1 MNENLN
7 ENNNVTPTVTET
19 VVETPVTEPTITVPL
34 EPKKK
39 KKGLKGFIIFLIVV
53 LIIGGLIF
61 GGIKLYKHLTYVED
75 PFPDIDSIGAVTEEP
90 YDPTNSFT
98 NSIKFDYE
106 NGYIN
111 TDQYMMQLAYS
122 IFDSN
127 KLYDKYKSL
136 DNDYANPRELFDTYE
151 EKAPEL
157 SDETKQYI
165 ISKYFGDFIIWDTGD
180 DNETDANKT
189 TSSTFNYE
197 VKKLSRGGSDA
208 AIPYGTLKNVRLS
221 SGGHFLLYFSTTGEN
236 AISEEN
242 AVAVGEHLEKV
253 IKQYKKN
260 YGLDY
265 EYTNYYKNLETKL
278 TNSDFY
284 SYDPTLTPFANLSRA
299 EAEKLLKNQG
309 IDKKYLDTAMPLYFL
324 NMGDANVPAFYTSA
338 SISESK
344 YLDLNHVAQ
353 LFQTAMYDI
362 HNIVNP
368 DDIVNIQQSG
378 TAAFTYAFPY
388 IVINSGEEHLYNQQ
402 LIGAHELF
410 HHYQRYICGDGG
422 YEGVCNSGGFTIETT
437 ADMASVQNSGI
448 DELGTSLTVHSAGFT
463 KLSETSINKVGEGYG
478 GLVFASNYTEVVPNG
493 TNIMLQSVKYED
505 PLSYIYNSSNG
516 KYRDALTLTAERLLT
531 LDYKYK
537 QLLPYSKGNSW
548 SPTLPSSHGD
558 INVNHR
564 ESINYSSMQY
574 YYVDPSTLGESKI
587 YFKAGEQ
594 TPHELTLLL
603 FVKEDNKYKKV
614 YSHNLDEK
622 FVIKASDWTAYDE
635 IAFSIVES
643 SIYNDNVYYNLET
656 SPNIK
661 DEVTVTPKSLGLK
674 EPDQSKRKAN
684 TIMCYQIEDTEYF
697 KTGYQ
702 VLINLDKDQNIDNM
716 LMKGT
721 LKVKDNVIA
730 TKAFDIAKK
739 TAPGILL
746 GIKIRYKQ
754 MLKNVRITTTET
766 DDSWTVLFKV
776 TKDYDGAFTSTF
788 GAAGN
793 SKEEIINLIKAKGFT
808 CE

>member
-39 KKGLKGFIIFLIVV
+39 KGGFLKGLIIFLIVV

-61 GGIKLYKHLTYVED
+61 GGIKLYKHLTTIED
-75 PFPDIDSIGAVTEEP
+75 PFPDIDSYGAVTETKP
-90 YDPTNSFT
+90 SFT
-98 NSIKFDYE
+98 ATIDADYA
-106 NGYIN
+106 NGVIN
-111 TDQYMMQLAYS
+111 KDQYLMQLAYS
-122 IFDSN
+122 IFEPSKLDAKYSSLNNDYLNPRDLFEELFSSN
-127 KLYDKYKSL
+127 IDEISTQTKAYIYGKYIINYAQWDPSL
-136 DNDYANPRELFDTYE
+136 DEEEGNVSKVKDSKIQKVVNANPQTLN
-151 EKAPEL
+151 KVKL
-157 SDETKQYI
+157 SKNENFLIYYTT
-165 ISKYFGDFIIWDTGD
+165 TGD
-180 DNETDANKT
+180 
-189 TSSTFNYE
+189 
-197 VKKLSRGGSDA
+197 
-208 AIPYGTLKNVRLS
+208 
-221 SGGHFLLYFSTTGEN
+221 N
-236 AISEEN
+236 AVSEE
-242 AVAVGEHLEKV
+242 AVSLYADFLEEHVKN
-253 IKQYKKN
+253 YKKK
-260 YGLDY
+260 YGLDFKY
-265 EYTNYYKNLETKL
+265 EQKYEAGFFETDIGRIAKGRATALLIKNGISPEYM
-278 TNSDFY
+278 NS
-284 SYDPTLTPFANLSRA
+284 
-299 EAEKLLKNQG
+299 
-309 IDKKYLDTAMPLYFL
+309 AMPVYLL
-324 NMGDANVPAFYTSA
+324 NMGDLPVPAFYASSA
-338 SISESK
+338 NTRA
-344 YLDLNHVAQ
+344 DLPYDDMV
-353 LFQTAMYDI
+353 FQALMEVGCVEPRFAID
-362 HNIVNP
+362 NGKVNP
-368 DDIVNIQQSG
+368 TNLTPEELEIAKTEFCS
-378 TAAFTYAFPY
+378 AALSYAFPY
-388 IVINSGEEHLYNQQ
+388 IVLNSGEKNPDNTN
-402 LIGAHELF
+402 LISAHELF
-410 HHYQRYICGDGG
+410 HHYQHYICGEGEYDG
-422 YEGVCNSGGFTIETT
+422 CKSGLFTIETT
-437 ADMASVQNSGI
+437 ANLAATKITDVDSVGTRITNHAYLVNAYKLFEQN
-448 DELGTSLTVHSAGFT
+448 VHDNAG
-463 KLSETSINKVGEGYG
+463 KGYG
-478 GLVFASNYTEVVPNG
+478 AFVFGYNYATTVPNG
-493 TNIMLQSVKYED
+493 LNIINDSVKYEH
-505 PLSYIYNSSNG
+505 PLNYLYSTANG
-516 KYRDALTLTAERLLT
+516 KYKDAFLATAENYLTLNY
-531 LDYKYK
+531 DSK
-537 QLLPYSKGNSW
+537 QYLPYEIDNTW
-548 SPTLPSSHGD
+548 SLTYPIAHGD

-564 ESINYSSMQY
+564 ERINYSSMHY

-587 YFKAGEQ
+587 YFKAESG
-594 TPHELTLLL
+594 TPHEMTLLL

-622 FVIKASDWTAYDE
+622 FVIKASDWTSYDE

-643 SIYNDNVYYNLET
+643 SIENLNAYYNLET

-684 TIMCYQIEDTEYF
+684 TIMCYQVEDTEYF

-746 GIKIRYKQ
+746 GIKIKYKQ

-793 SKEEIINLIKAKGFT
+793 SKEEIINVIKAKGFT

>member
-1 MNENLN
+1 M
-7 ENNNVTPTVTET
+7 
-19 VVETPVTEPTITVPL
+19 
-34 EPKKK
+34 
-39 KKGLKGFIIFLIVV
+39 
-53 LIIGGLIF
+53 
-61 GGIKLYKHLTYVED
+61 
-75 PFPDIDSIGAVTEEP
+75 
-90 YDPTNSFT
+90 
-98 NSIKFDYE
+98 
-106 NGYIN
+106 
-111 TDQYMMQLAYS
+111 
-122 IFDSN
+122 
-127 KLYDKYKSL
+127 
-136 DNDYANPRELFDTYE
+136 
-151 EKAPEL
+151 
-157 SDETKQYI
+157 
-165 ISKYFGDFIIWDTGD
+165 
-180 DNETDANKT
+180 
-189 TSSTFNYE
+189 
-197 VKKLSRGGSDA
+197 
-208 AIPYGTLKNVRLS
+208 
-221 SGGHFLLYFSTTGEN
+221 
-236 AISEEN
+236 
-242 AVAVGEHLEKV
+242 
-253 IKQYKKN
+253 
-260 YGLDY
+260 
-265 EYTNYYKNLETKL
+265 
-278 TNSDFY
+278 
-284 SYDPTLTPFANLSRA
+284 
-299 EAEKLLKNQG
+299 
-309 IDKKYLDTAMPLYFL
+309 
-324 NMGDANVPAFYTSA
+324 
-338 SISESK
+338 
-344 YLDLNHVAQ
+344 
-353 LFQTAMYDI
+353 
-362 HNIVNP
+362 
-368 DDIVNIQQSG
+368 
-378 TAAFTYAFPY
+378 
-388 IVINSGEEHLYNQQ
+388 
-402 LIGAHELF
+402 
-410 HHYQRYICGDGG
+410 
-422 YEGVCNSGGFTIETT
+422 
-437 ADMASVQNSGI
+437 
-448 DELGTSLTVHSAGFT
+448 
-463 KLSETSINKVGEGYG
+463 SETSINKVGEGYG